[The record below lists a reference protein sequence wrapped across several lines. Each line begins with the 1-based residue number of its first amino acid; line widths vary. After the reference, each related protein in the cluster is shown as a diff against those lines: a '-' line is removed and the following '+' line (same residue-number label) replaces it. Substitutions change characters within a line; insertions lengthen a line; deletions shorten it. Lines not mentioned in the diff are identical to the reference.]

1 MSALIVNNIL
11 NQVNQQSN
19 SKEIKKL
26 LLYKLEVELNA
37 GRCILT
43 DPTPTNKDNSWVEIV
58 NE

>member
-26 LLYKLEVELNA
+26 LLYKLEVELNS

-43 DPTPTNKDNSWVEIV
+43 DPIPVQKDGSWVEVV